1 MIDHADENYTWDT
14 IPEFTEE
21 LEGAEY
27 FSNDG
32 SAVYLQYIPDV
43 VYSVKDNTELH
54 LQIIRPTLY
63 FEPEKIYPI
72 VILIKGSAWLKQEMY
87 TDIPMFA
94 KLAERGFIV
103 AVMEYRHS
111 GIAKFPA
118 QNIDAKNAIR
128 FMRAHAA
135 EYCGDPD
142 NIFLMGG
149 SSGGHVAVVTGMTLD
164 SDLYDEPDSDVP
176 AEINGIIDMYGPME
190 MTIPYA
196 FPINTMQ
203 GKPGTP
209 EYELLGFDM
218 NEHPERMAPLLGKT
232 YLDHTFAPML
242 IIHGTKDRMCNFEQT
257 KRFYN
262 DMKAAGKDV
271 RLVVIRGADHGGSA
285 FWCKEALDVYEGFI
299 REHLKQSENRN

>member
-32 SAVYLQYIPDV
+32 SAVYLQYIPNV

-63 FEPEKIYPI
+63 FEPEKSYPI

-87 TDIPMFA
+87 TDIPMLA

-111 GIAKFPA
+111 GIARFPA

-176 AEINGIIDMYGPME
+176 AEINGIIDMYGPTE

-242 IIHGTKDRMCNFEQT
+242 IIHGTKDRLCNFEQT

-299 REHLKQSENRN
+299 REHLK

>member
-1 MIDHADENYTWDT
+1 MIDHADENYTWET
-14 IPEFTEE
+14 IPEFDEE
-21 LEGAEY
+21 IEGAES

-32 SAVYLQYIPDV
+32 SAVYLEYIPDV

-54 LQIIRPTLY
+54 LQIIRPTWY
-63 FEPEKIYPI
+63 FDPERICPI

-94 KLAERGFIV
+94 KLAERGFVV

-111 GIAKFPA
+111 GIARFPA

-128 FMRAHAA
+128 FMRLHAA
-135 EYCGDPD
+135 EYGGDPE

-149 SSGGHVAVVTGMTLD
+149 SSGGHVAAVTGMTLD
-164 SDLYDEPDSDVP
+164 SDLYDEPDYDVP
-176 AEINGIIDMYGPME
+176 ADINGIIDMYGPME
-190 MTIPYA
+190 MTIPCA
-196 FPINTMQ
+196 FPINTTQ

-209 EYELLGFDM
+209 EYELIGFDM
-218 NEHPERMAPLLGKT
+218 NEYPEKMAPLLGKT

-242 IIHGTKDRMCNFEQT
+242 IIHGTKDRLCNFEQT

-271 RLVVIRGADHGGSA
+271 RLVMIKGADHGGSA
-285 FWCKEALDVYEGFI
+285 FWCKEALDVYEGFL
-299 REHLKQSENRN
+299 RQHLK

>member
-1 MIDHADENYTWDT
+1 MIDHVDENYTWDT

-43 VYSVKDNTELH
+43 VSSVKDHTELH
-54 LQIIRPTLY
+54 LQIIKPTLY

-242 IIHGTKDRMCNFEQT
+242 IIHGTKDRLCNFEQT

-299 REHLKQSENRN
+299 REHLK

>member
-1 MIDHADENYTWDT
+1 M
-14 IPEFTEE
+14 
-21 LEGAEY
+21 
-27 FSNDG
+27 
-32 SAVYLQYIPDV
+32 
-43 VYSVKDNTELH
+43 KDNTELH

-111 GIAKFPA
+111 GIARFPA

-142 NIFLMGG
+142 NIILMGG

-242 IIHGTKDRMCNFEQT
+242 IIHGTKDRLCNFEQT

-299 REHLKQSENRN
+299 REHLK